1 MYFDFC
7 GSLLTIKASTNMP
20 FQLKGA
26 HQTCIENVE
35 YMSQV
40 LSKFD
45 EQRTGSVSERS
56 LLSASAA
63 CNILMS
69 DKERDYVLS
78 TLDPHAT
85 HSISIAH
92 FLHEFCGQ

>member
-1 MYFDFC
+1 M
-7 GSLLTIKASTNMP
+7 
-20 FQLKGA
+20 
-26 HQTCIENVE
+26 V
-35 YMSQV
+35 QV

-45 EQRTGSVSERS
+45 EQHSGAVSERS

-69 DKERDYVLS
+69 DKEKEYVLA

-85 HSISIAH
+85 HSINVAQ

>member
-1 MYFDFC
+1 M
-7 GSLLTIKASTNMP
+7 
-20 FQLKGA
+20 
-26 HQTCIENVE
+26 H
-35 YMSQV
+35 MSQV
-40 LSKFD
+40 LGKFD
-45 EQRTGSVSERS
+45 VQQTGSVSERS

-78 TLDPHAT
+78 TLDPQAT
-85 HSISIAH
+85 HSISIAQ

>member
-1 MYFDFC
+1 M
-7 GSLLTIKASTNMP
+7 GP
-20 FQLKGA
+20 
-26 HQTCIENVE
+26 HQHCIESVE
-35 YMSQV
+35 SMSQV